1 LLTIMHN
8 NRAYHQELMH
18 VQRAA
23 GLTGRGGD
31 RCHIGTTLM
40 DPNIDYASVAKGF
53 GLYAEGPI
61 SDPKELAPAFKRA
74 IERVKKGEPVL
85 LDVLTQPR

>member
-1 LLTIMHN
+1 
-8 NRAYHQELMH
+8 
-18 VQRAA
+18 
-23 GLTGRGGD
+23 
-31 RCHIGTTLM
+31 M